1 MTMIFLSNQWF
12 KGATKITG
20 LDVQNLKN
28 HCAINEKSEET
39 KCDTT
44 PTIIFENSCYV
55 HTNPLCFWL
64 SHTHTPLRL
73 LEWEWSDAKWQHRE
87 RSFRSIFLLYYCQY
101 SWSLWEQTPLGCEDG
116 GAGCLQ
122 KWFLYV
128 AIKGVGHRWLLTGV
142 DQLIV
147 NNMDTK
153 KCHHLRLKQ
162 KNSRS
167 TPKLCILLW
176 SHLDWSPP
184 VFLVLMQLP
193 HTDILVHVFTTVWH
207 IFNQTNRLQ

>member
-1 MTMIFLSNQWF
+1 MIFLSNQWF

-28 HCAINEKSEET
+28 HCAINEQSEET

-64 SHTHTPLRL
+64 SHTHTPLIKASRMRVI
-73 LEWEWSDAKWQHRE
+73 WCKMAAQE

-122 KWFLYV
+122 KWFLYM
-128 AIKGVGHRWLLTGV
+128 AIKGIRHRLLLTGV
-142 DQLIV
+142 DQLMV
-147 NNMDTK
+147 NTVDTK
-153 KCHHLRLKQ
+153 
-162 KNSRS
+162 N
-167 TPKLCILLW
+167 
-176 SHLDWSPP
+176 
-184 VFLVLMQLP
+184 
-193 HTDILVHVFTTVWH
+193 TTTWD
-207 IFNQTNRLQ
+207 